1 VSPPH
6 HHHPAILPAAAAAS
20 NTGGV
25 ERKPAK
31 SSSSQQQQ
39 QQPSP
44 NRGQQQYNTMEQFG
58 HCPKVSYGSYCA
70 TIFDYLVFC
79 FQKTLSLLKIVVF
92 STKNFKRECVLFNFE
107 KDNCNFFYFSS
118 YKYFVWIG
126 IQMDSTKF

>member
-20 NTGGV
+20 NNTS

-44 NRGQQQYNTMEQFG
+44 NRGQQQQYNTMEQFG

-70 TIFDYLVFC
+70 TIFGYLVFC
-79 FQKTLSLLKIVVF
+79 FSEKVAFIKNSCCFYLK
-92 STKNFKRECVLFNFE
+92 S
-107 KDNCNFFYFSS
+107 
-118 YKYFVWIG
+118 
-126 IQMDSTKF
+126 

>member
-6 HHHPAILPAAAAAS
+6 HHHPAILPAAAAA
-20 NTGGV
+20 NTSSGGGD
-25 ERKPAK
+25 RKPAK

-70 TIFDYLVFC
+70 IFFDYLVFC
-79 FQKTLSLLKIVVF
+79 FQKTLLLLRIVVV
-92 STKNFKRECVLFNFE
+92 SAKNRKIECVLFNFE
-107 KDNCNFFYFSS
+107 KDNSIVS
-118 YKYFVWIG
+118 VHGSVLSI
-126 IQMDSTKF
+126 